1 MGLMK
6 RVDNVERFLAM
17 SKEKVDIVW
26 EAGLA
31 QGYDTKHFCTS
42 LGWLLDDDHMNSLN
56 HIFSNEHYTF

>member
-6 RVDNVERFLAM
+6 RGDNVERFLAM

-42 LGWLLDDDHMNSLN
+42 LG
-56 HIFSNEHYTF
+56 